1 MFASLARMVTGH
13 PWRVIAI
20 WVVASVAIVVFSP
33 SIASVTNANSASFL
47 PDHYQSVQAQAALA
61 KDFPKQSGNT
71 DLLVVQRADGAPLT
85 AADQQE
91 VAKLAADLTHAG
103 IKGITG
109 TFTSAALLSPNGK
122 AQLVNV
128 TLQGQ
133 PGELAVNDTVKAIRA
148 TVPHELIGS
157 GLTAGLTGASAI
169 ALDTSNAFAKAENII
184 AIATILL
191 IVILLGLIFRSV
203 LIAVL
208 PVVLIGLIHQVA
220 SSSVAALAHG
230 LGFDVGTLLGPLL
243 IVVLFGIGT
252 DYFVF
257 LVFRYREN
265 LTNGAEPMEALQHAT
280 EVVGE
285 VISSS
290 ALTVI
295 AAFAALLLSSLGLLR
310 TLAPGLI
317 ISVVLMLLSAL
328 TLVPAVLALLG
339 RHVFW
344 PAHRKKPAGAE
355 TYSSRI
361 GRYVGRHPGRI
372 VAGYGGVLLVLA
384 IAALGFR
391 ADYDEVGELPTTS
404 PSVVAYDQMQRNFPA
419 GYVGPTDVI
428 VTSNT
433 SAPLSSQ
440 SITTLSNTLRRTQ
453 GVAVVAPPQLN
464 ASGTAALI
472 TVSLDVNPYSG
483 SALADVQGPIRS
495 AANGSVP
502 GATVLVGGAT
512 SQSVDIRNAIDHDLS
527 IIFPVAAVII
537 AIILGLLLRA
547 VIGPLYL
554 LVGVGLGFLATL
566 GILVLIFQK
575 AGGLVGLDFSIPIVL
590 YLFVVAIGTDY
601 NILMTARVREEL
613 RSGKEPSEAVS
624 LAIAHGAPTVAAA
637 GIILAG
643 TFASLLLT
651 GITTLTELGSGVA
664 IGIIVAAFVMA
675 PRLIPAVA
683 GMRRWHFW
691 WPGSLDHRTAEH
703 THHLH
708 LHDRSR
714 LGRPGRPATT
724 ASVVPEERAMT
735 SDPVG
740 GPGDHQGS

>member
-1 MFASLARMVTGH
+1 MFAALARMVTGH
-13 PWRVIAI
+13 PWRVIAV

-33 SIASVTNANSASFL
+33 SISSVTNANQASFL
-47 PDHYQSVQAQAALA
+47 PGHYQSVKAQEALTM
-61 KDFPKQSGNT
+61 DFPKQSGNT
-71 DLLVVQRADGAPLT
+71 DLLVVERSDGAPLT
-85 AADQQE
+85 AANQQA
-91 VAKLAADLTHAG
+91 VSTFATGLTHAG
-103 IKGITG
+103 ISGVTG
-109 TFTSAALLSPNGK
+109 TFTSSALLSPNGK

-128 TLQGQ
+128 TLKGQ
-133 PGELAVNDTVKAIRA
+133 PGEVPVNDAVKAIRA
-148 TVPHELIGS
+148 AIPKQLAGT
-157 GLTAGLTGASAI
+157 GLTAGLTGGSAI
-169 ALDTSNAFAKAENII
+169 ALDTTNAFAKAENII
-184 AIATILL
+184 AIATVLL

-203 LIAVL
+203 LIAIL

-220 SSSVAALAHG
+220 TSLVAALAHA
-230 LGFDVGTLLGPLL
+230 LNFDVGTLLGPLL

-265 LTNGAEPMEALQHAT
+265 LTKGDDPLAALQHAT

-317 ISVVLMLLSAL
+317 ISVALMLLSAL
-328 TLVPAVLALLG
+328 TLVPAVLSLLG

-344 PAHRKKPAGAE
+344 PAHRSKPAGAE
-355 TYSSRI
+355 SYSARI
-361 GRYVGRHPGRI
+361 GKYVGRHPGRI

-384 IAALGFR
+384 IAAFGFR

-404 PSVVAYDQMQRNFPA
+404 PSVVAYNQMQRDFPA
-419 GYVGPTDVI
+419 GYVGPTSVI
-428 VTSNT
+428 ITSN
-433 SAPLSSQ
+433 SATPLTSQ
-440 SITTLSNTLRRTQ
+440 SVTALSDKLKHTQ
-453 GVAVVAPPQLN
+453 GVAAVAPAQMN
-464 ASGTAALI
+464 TAGTAALI
-472 TVSLDVNPYSG
+472 TVSLNVNPYSG
-483 SALADVQGPIRS
+483 QALADVGGPIRS
-495 AANGSVP
+495 AANGSIP

-512 SQSVDIRNAIDHDLS
+512 SQSVDVRNAIDHDLS
-527 IIFPVAAVII
+527 VIFPVAALII
-537 AIILGLLLRA
+537 AVILGLLLRA
-547 VIGPLYL
+547 IIGPLYL
-554 LVGVGLGFLATL
+554 LLGVGLGFLATL

-590 YLFVVAIGTDY
+590 YLFVVASGTVY

-613 RSGKEPSEAVS
+613 RAGKEPAEAVG

-675 PRLIPAVA
+675 PRLIPAMA

-691 WPGSLDHRTAEH
+691 WPGPLDHRTAEH
-703 THHLH
+703 TGHLR

-714 LGRPGRPATT
+714 LERVGQTMTT
-724 ASVVPEERAMT
+724 VDGASEERT
-735 SDPVG
+735 PTTDPVG
-740 GPGDHQGS
+740 APENHPDD

>member
-1 MFASLARMVTGH
+1 VFAALARMVTGH
-13 PWRVIAI
+13 PWRVIAV

-33 SIASVTNANSASFL
+33 SISSVTKASFL
-47 PDHYQSVQAQAALA
+47 PGHYQSVQAQDALTR
-61 KDFPKQSGNT
+61 DFPKQSGNT
-71 DLLVVQRADGAPLT
+71 DLLVVERADGAPLT
-85 AADQQE
+85 SANQQA
-91 VAKLAADLTHAG
+91 VSTFATALAHAG
-103 IKGITG
+103 ISEITG
-109 TFTSAALLSPNGK
+109 TFTSPALLSPNGK

-128 TLQGQ
+128 MLRGE
-133 PGELAVNDTVKAIRA
+133 PGEVPVNDAVKAIRA
-148 TVPHELIGS
+148 EVPHELAGT

-169 ALDTSNAFAKAENII
+169 AFDTTNAFATAENVI
-184 AIATILL
+184 AIATVLL

-203 LIAVL
+203 LIAIL

-220 SSSVAALAHG
+220 TSLVASLAHA
-230 LGFDVGTLLGPLL
+230 LNFDVGTLLGPLL

-265 LTNGAEPMEALQHAT
+265 LTKGDEPVAALQHAT

-295 AAFAALLLSSLGLLR
+295 AAFAALLLSTLGLLR

-344 PAHRKKPAGAE
+344 PAHRQKPAGAE
-355 TYSSRI
+355 SYSARI
-361 GRYVGRHPGRI
+361 GKYVGRHPGRI
-372 VAGYGGVLLVLA
+372 IAGYGGVLLVLA
-384 IAALGFR
+384 LAAFGFR
-391 ADYDEVGELPTTS
+391 ADYDEVGELPSTS
-404 PSVVAYDQMQRNFPA
+404 PSVVAYNQMQRDFPA
-419 GYVGPTDVI
+419 GYVGPTSVI
-428 VTSNT
+428 ATSNT
-433 SAPLSSQ
+433 AEPLSSQ
-440 SITTLSNTLRRTQ
+440 SVSALVDKLKHAE
-453 GVAVVAPPQLN
+453 GVAAVAPAQMN

-472 TVSLDVNPYSG
+472 TLSLDVNPYSG
-483 SALADVQGPIRS
+483 QALADVGGPIRS
-495 AANGSVP
+495 AANGSIP

-512 SQSVDIRNAIDHDLS
+512 SQSVDVRNAIDHDLS
-527 IIFPVAAVII
+527 VIFPVAAVII
-537 AIILGLLLRA
+537 AVILGLLLRA
-547 VIGPLYL
+547 VLGPLYL
-554 LVGVGLGFLATL
+554 LLGVGLGFLATL

-575 AGGLVGLDFSIPIVL
+575 AGGLVGIDFSIPIVL

-613 RSGKEPSEAVS
+613 RAGKEPAEAVG
-624 LAIAHGAPTVAAA
+624 LAIAHGGPTVAAA

-651 GITTLTELGSGVA
+651 GITTLTELGLGVA
-664 IGIIVAAFVMA
+664 IGIIVAAFIMA
-675 PRLIPAVA
+675 PRLIPAMT

-691 WPGSLDHRTAEH
+691 WPGPLDHRTAEH
-703 THHLH
+703 TRHLH
-708 LHDRSR
+708 LHDRTR
-714 LGRPGRPATT
+714 LQRVGQPVTSVNGAAGQRDGTT
-724 ASVVPEERAMT
+724 
-735 SDPVG
+735 DPVG
-740 GPGDHQGS
+740 APEDRRPD

>member
-1 MFASLARMVTGH
+1 MFAALARMVTGH
-13 PWRVIAI
+13 PWRVIAV
-20 WVVASVAIVVFSP
+20 WVLASVAIVVFSP
-33 SIASVTNANSASFL
+33 SISSVTNANQASFL
-47 PDHYQSVQAQAALA
+47 PGHYQSVLAQDALA
-61 KDFPKQSGNT
+61 KNFPKQSGNT
-71 DLLVVQRADGAPLT
+71 DLLVVERTDGAPLT
-85 AADQQE
+85 AANQQA
-91 VAKLAADLTHAG
+91 VTDFATGLSHAG
-103 IKGITG
+103 IGEITG
-109 TFTSAALLSPNGK
+109 TLTSPALLSPNGK
-122 AQLVNV
+122 AQLVDV
-128 TLQGQ
+128 MLRGQ
-133 PGELAVNDTVKAIRA
+133 PGEVPVNDAVTAIRA
-148 TVPHELIGS
+148 QVPRLLAGT

-169 ALDTSNAFAKAENII
+169 ALDTANSFAKAENII
-184 AIATILL
+184 AIATVSL

-220 SSSVAALAHG
+220 SSLVAAVAHVSH
-230 LGFDVGTLLGPLL
+230 FDVGTLLGPLL

-265 LTNGAEPMEALQHAT
+265 LTKGDEPMAALQHAT

-317 ISVVLMLLSAL
+317 ISVALMLLSAL

-344 PAHRKKPAGAE
+344 PAHRQKPAGAE
-355 TYSSRI
+355 SYSARI
-361 GRYVGRHPGRI
+361 GKYVGRHPGRI
-372 VAGYGGVLLVLA
+372 VAGYGGVLLILA
-384 IAALGFR
+384 LAAFGFR
-391 ADYDEVGELPTTS
+391 ADYDEVGELPSTS
-404 PSVVAYDQMQRNFPA
+404 PSVVAYDQMQRDFPA
-419 GYVGPTDVI
+419 GYVGPTSVI
-428 VTSNT
+428 ATSE
-433 SAPLSSQ
+433 SAAPLSSQ
-440 SITTLSNTLRRTQ
+440 SVTALVDKLKHAE
-453 GVAVVAPPQLN
+453 GVAAVAPVQKN
-464 ASGTAALI
+464 ATGTAALI
-472 TVSLDVNPYSG
+472 TLSLDVNPYSG
-483 SALADVQGPIRS
+483 QALADVAGPIRS
-495 AANGSVP
+495 AANGSIP
-502 GATVLVGGAT
+502 GATVLVGGPT

-527 IIFPVAAVII
+527 VIFPVAALII
-537 AIILGLLLRA
+537 AVILGLLLRA

-554 LVGVGLGFLATL
+554 LFGVGLGFLATL

-613 RSGKEPSEAVS
+613 RSGKDPADAVG

-664 IGIIVAAFVMA
+664 IGIIVAAFIMA
-675 PRLIPAVA
+675 PRLIPAMT

-691 WPGSLDHRTAEH
+691 WPGPLDRRTARH

-708 LHDRSR
+708 LHDRSSADR
-714 LGRPGRPATT
+714 SRPVRANGSTSGRGR
-724 ASVVPEERAMT
+724 R
-735 SDPVG
+735 
-740 GPGDHQGS
+740 

>member
-1 MFASLARMVTGH
+1 VFAALARMVTGH
-13 PWRVIAI
+13 PWRVMAV

-33 SIASVTNANSASFL
+33 SISSVTNANSASFL
-47 PDHYQSVQAQAALA
+47 PSHYQSVQAQAAVA
-61 KDFPKQSGNT
+61 KSFPKQSGNT

-91 VAKLAADLTHAG
+91 VTKFATDLTHAG
-103 IKGITG
+103 ITGLTG
-109 TFTSAALLSPNGK
+109 TFTSSTLLSPNGK

-128 TLQGQ
+128 NLQGQ
-133 PGELAVNDTVKAIRA
+133 PGEPAVNDAVKAIRA
-148 TVPHELIGS
+148 EVPGQLAGT
-157 GLTAGLTGASAI
+157 GLTAGLTGGSAI

-208 PVVLIGLIHQVA
+208 PVVLIGLIHEVA
-220 SSSVAALAHG
+220 TSLVAALAHAA
-230 LGFDVGTLLGPLL
+230 GFNVGTLLGPLL

-265 LTNGAEPMEALQHAT
+265 LTKGQEPMAALQHAT

-317 ISVVLMLLSAL
+317 ISVALMLLSAL

-339 RHVFW
+339 RAVFW
-344 PAHRKKPAGAE
+344 PAHRQKPAGAE
-355 TYSSRI
+355 TYSSKI
-361 GRYVGRHPGRI
+361 GKYVGRHPGRI

-384 IAALGFR
+384 VAAFGFR
-391 ADYDEVGELPTTS
+391 ANYDEVGELPTSS
-404 PSVVAYDQMQRNFPA
+404 PSVVAYDQMQRDFPA
-419 GYVGPTDVI
+419 GYVGPTSVI
-428 VTSNT
+428 VTSDT
-433 SAPLSSQ
+433 STALKSQTITDLSD
-440 SITTLSNTLRRTQ
+440 TLRHTQ
-453 GVAVVAPPQLN
+453 GVAIVAPPQMN

-472 TVSLDVNPYSG
+472 TISLNVNPYSG
-483 SALADVQGPIRS
+483 QALADVQGPIRS
-495 AANGSVP
+495 AANGSIP

-512 SQSVDIRNAIDHDLS
+512 SQSVDIRNAINHDLAL
-527 IIFPVAAVII
+527 IFPMAAVII
-537 AIILGLLLRA
+537 AVILGLLLRA

-554 LVGVGLGFLATL
+554 LLGVGLGFLATL

-575 AGGLVGLDFSIPIVL
+575 AGGLAGLDFSIPIVL

-613 RSGKEPSEAVS
+613 RAGKEPAEAVG

-675 PRLIPAVA
+675 PRLVPAMS

-708 LHDRSR
+708 LHDRGR
-714 LGRPGRPATT
+714 LERVGRAGTT
-724 ASVVPEERAMT
+724 VDAVAQERAIGAN
-735 SDPVG
+735 PAG
-740 GPGDHQGS
+740 GPEDQQG

>member
-1 MFASLARMVTGH
+1 VFASLARMVTGH

-33 SIASVTNANSASFL
+33 SISSVTNANQASFL
-47 PDHYQSVQAQAALA
+47 PGHYQSVQAQAALA

-91 VAKLAADLTHAG
+91 VTKFATDLTHAG
-103 IKGITG
+103 ISGITG
-109 TFTSAALLSPNGK
+109 TLTSPELLSPNGK

-128 TLQGQ
+128 TLRGQ
-133 PGELAVNDTVKAIRA
+133 PGEVPVNNTVKAIRA
-148 TVPHELIGS
+148 AIPKQLAGT

-169 ALDTSNAFAKAENII
+169 ALDTTDAFAKAENII

-220 SSSVAALAHG
+220 TSLVASLAHA
-230 LGFDVGTLLGPLL
+230 LNFDVGTLLGPLL

-265 LTNGAEPMEALQHAT
+265 LTRGQEPILALQHAT

-317 ISVVLMLLSAL
+317 ISVALMLLSAL
-328 TLVPAVLALLG
+328 TLVPAVLSLLG

-344 PAHRKKPAGAE
+344 PAHRQKAAGAE

-361 GRYVGRHPGRI
+361 GKLVGRHPGRI

-384 IAALGFR
+384 IAAFGYR
-391 ADYDEVGELPTTS
+391 ANYDEVGELPTTS
-404 PSVVAYDQMQRNFPA
+404 PSVVAYNQMQQDFPA

-428 VTSNT
+428 VTSNNAT
-433 SAPLSSQ
+433 PLSSQ
-440 SITTLSNTLRRTQ
+440 SITDLSNTLRHTQ
-453 GVAVVAPPQLN
+453 GVAIVAPAQMN
-464 ASGTAALI
+464 SAGTAALI

-483 SALADVQGPIRS
+483 QALADVGGPIRS
-495 AANGSVP
+495 AANGSIP

-512 SQSVDIRNAIDHDLS
+512 SQSVDVRNAINHDLA
-527 IIFPVAAVII
+527 IIFPVAALII
-537 AIILGLLLRA
+537 AVILGLLLRA

-575 AGGLVGLDFSIPIVL
+575 AAGLVGLDFSIPIVL

-613 RSGKEPSEAVS
+613 RAGKEPAEAVS
-624 LAIAHGAPTVAAA
+624 QAIAHGAPTVAAA

-675 PRLIPAVA
+675 PRLIPAMA

-691 WPGSLDHRTAEH
+691 WPGPLDHRTAEH

-708 LHDRSR
+708 LHDRSQLAR
-714 LGRPGRPATT
+714 VGQAAST
-724 ASVVPEERAMT
+724 ADGAPEELAT
-735 SDPVG
+735 SAETVG
-740 GPGDHQGS
+740 APEDHQGG

>member
-13 PWRVIAI
+13 PWRVIAL

-33 SIASVTNANSASFL
+33 SISSVTNANSASFL
-47 PDHYQSVQAQAALA
+47 PGHYQSVQAQAALA
-61 KDFPKQSGNT
+61 RDFPKQSGNT
-71 DLLVVQRADGAPLT
+71 DLLVVERADGAPLT

-91 VAKLAADLTHAG
+91 LTKFTADLSHAG
-103 IKGITG
+103 IKGVTG
-109 TFTSAALLSPNGK
+109 TFTSSALLSPNGK

-128 TLQGQ
+128 NLQGQ
-133 PGELAVNDTVKAIRA
+133 PGELAVNNTVKAIRA
-148 TVPHELIGS
+148 AVPHELTGT

-169 ALDTSNAFAKAENII
+169 ALDTSNAFAKAQNII

-203 LIAVL
+203 VIAVL

-220 SSSVAALAHG
+220 SSLVAALAHA

-344 PAHRKKPAGAE
+344 PAHRQKPAGAE
-355 TYSSRI
+355 TYSSKV
-361 GRYVGRHPGRI
+361 GKYVGRHPGRI

-384 IAALGFR
+384 LAAFGFR
-391 ADYDEVGELPTTS
+391 ANYDEVGELPTTS
-404 PSVVAYDQMQRNFPA
+404 PSVVAYDHMQRDFPA
-419 GYVGPTDVI
+419 GYVGPTNVI
-428 VTSNT
+428 ATSNSST
-433 SAPLSSQ
+433 PLNSQ
-440 SITTLSNTLRRTQ
+440 SITALTDKLRHTQ
-453 GVAVVAPPQLN
+453 GVAIVAAPQMN
-464 ASGTAALI
+464 AGGTAALI
-472 TVSLDVNPYSG
+472 TVSLNANPYSG
-483 SALADVQGPIRS
+483 QALADVQGPIRS
-495 AANGSVP
+495 AANGSIP
-502 GATVLVGGAT
+502 GATVLVGGPT

-527 IIFPVAAVII
+527 IIFPVAALII
-537 AIILGLLLRA
+537 FIILGLLLRA

-613 RSGKEPSEAVS
+613 RSGKEPAEAVS
-624 LAIAHGAPTVAAA
+624 MAIAHGAPTVAAA

-675 PRLIPAVA
+675 PRLIPAIA

-691 WPGSLDHRTAEH
+691 WPGELDHRTAEH

-708 LHDRSR
+708 LHDRSQLER
-714 LGRPGRPATT
+714 VGHAAVAVDDLSEVRATT
-724 ASVVPEERAMT
+724 T
-735 SDPVG
+735 DPVG
-740 GPGDHQGS
+740 SPGDHQG

>member
-1 MFASLARMVTGH
+1 MVTGH

-33 SIASVTNANSASFL
+33 SISSVTNANSASFL
-47 PDHYQSVQAQAALA
+47 PGHYQSVQAQAALA

-91 VAKLAADLTHAG
+91 VTKFAADLSHAG
-103 IKGITG
+103 IKGVTG
-109 TFTSAALLSPNGK
+109 TFTSSPLLSPNGK

-133 PGELAVNDTVKAIRA
+133 PGELAVNNTVKAIRA
-148 TVPHELIGS
+148 AVPRELTGT

-191 IVILLGLIFRSV
+191 IVILLVLIFRSV

-220 SSSVAALAHG
+220 SSLVAALAHA

-257 LVFRYREN
+257 LVFRYRED

-328 TLVPAVLALLG
+328 TLVPAVLALVG

-344 PAHRKKPAGAE
+344 PAHRQKPAGAE

-361 GRYVGRHPGRI
+361 GKYVGRHPGRI
-372 VAGYGGVLLVLA
+372 VAGYGGVLLILA
-384 IAALGFR
+384 IAAFGFR

-404 PSVVAYDQMQRNFPA
+404 PSVVAYNQMQRDFPA
-419 GYVGPTDVI
+419 GYVGPTNVI
-428 VTSNT
+428 VTSNSST
-433 SAPLSSQ
+433 PLNSQ
-440 SITTLSNTLRRTQ
+440 SITALTDKLRHTQ
-453 GVAVVAPPQLN
+453 GVAIVAAPQMN

-472 TVSLDVNPYSG
+472 TVSLNVNPYSG
-483 SALADVQGPIRS
+483 PALADVQGPIRS
-495 AANGSVP
+495 ATNGSIP
-502 GATVLVGGAT
+502 GATVLVGGPT

-527 IIFPVAAVII
+527 IIFPVAALII

-613 RSGKEPSEAVS
+613 RSGKEPAEAVS
-624 LAIAHGAPTVAAA
+624 MAIAHGAPTVAAA

-691 WPGSLDHRTAEH
+691 WPGVLDRRTAEH
-703 THHLH
+703 TDHLH

-714 LGRPGRPATT
+714 LERVGKAAMTVDDL
-724 ASVVPEERAMT
+724 SEERAMT
-735 SDPVG
+735 TDPVG
-740 GPGDHQGS
+740 RPGDHQGS

>member
-13 PWRVIAI
+13 PWRVIAL

-33 SIASVTNANSASFL
+33 TIGSVTNANSASFL
-47 PDHYQSVQAQAALA
+47 PAHYQSVQAQAALA

-85 AADQQE
+85 PADQQE
-91 VAKLAADLTHAG
+91 VTKFATDLTHAG
-103 IKGITG
+103 IKGVTG
-109 TFTSAALLSPNGK
+109 TFTSSALLSPNGK

-128 TLQGQ
+128 NLQGQ
-133 PGELAVNDTVKAIRA
+133 PGEVAVNDTVKAIRSA
-148 TVPHELIGS
+148 VPGQLAGT
-157 GLTAGLTGASAI
+157 GLTAGLTGGSAI
-169 ALDTSNAFAKAENII
+169 AFDTTNAFAKAENII

-220 SSSVAALAHG
+220 TSLVAALAHA

-265 LTNGAEPMEALQHAT
+265 LTNGAEPMAALQHAT

-317 ISVVLMLLSAL
+317 IAVALMLLSAL

-344 PAHRKKPAGAE
+344 PAHRQKPAGAE
-355 TYSSRI
+355 TYSSKI
-361 GRYVGRHPGRI
+361 GKYVGRRPGRT
-372 VAGYGGVLLVLA
+372 VVVYGGVLLVLA
-384 IAALGFR
+384 IAAFGFR

-404 PSVVAYDQMQRNFPA
+404 PSVVAYNQMQRDFPA
-419 GYVGPTDVI
+419 GYVGPTNVI
-428 VTSNT
+428 VTSNSST
-433 SAPLSSQ
+433 PLNSQ
-440 SITTLSNTLRRTQ
+440 SITDLSNTLRHTQ
-453 GVAVVAPPQLN
+453 GVAVVAPPQMN
-464 ASGTAALI
+464 AGGTAALI
-472 TVSLDVNPYSG
+472 TVSLNVNPYSG
-483 SALADVQGPIRS
+483 QALADVGGPIRS
-495 AANGSVP
+495 AANGSIP

-512 SQSVDIRNAIDHDLS
+512 SQSVDIRDAIDHDLA
-527 IIFPVAAVII
+527 IIFPVAALII

-554 LVGVGLGFLATL
+554 LLGVGLGFLATL

-575 AGGLVGLDFSIPIVL
+575 AAGLVGLDFSIPIVL

-613 RSGKEPSEAVS
+613 RSGKEPAEAVS
-624 LAIAHGAPTVAAA
+624 MAIAHGAPTVAAA

-664 IGIIVAAFVMA
+664 IGIIVAAFIMA
-675 PRLIPAVA
+675 PRLIPAMA
-683 GMRRWHFW
+683 GMRRWDFW
-691 WPGSLDHRTAEH
+691 WPGSLDHRTAKH

-714 LGRPGRPATT
+714 LERVGQAAATVDGVAQGRAITP
-724 ASVVPEERAMT
+724 
-735 SDPVG
+735 DPVG
-740 GPGDHQGS
+740 GTEAHQGS

>member
-1 MFASLARMVTGH
+1 MFAALARMVTGH
-13 PWRVIAI
+13 PWRVIAV
-20 WVVASVAIVVFSP
+20 WVLASVAIVVFSP
-33 SIASVTNANSASFL
+33 SISSVTNANQASFL
-47 PDHYQSVQAQAALA
+47 PGHYQSVLAQDALA
-61 KDFPKQSGNT
+61 KNFPKRSGNT
-71 DLLVVQRADGAPLT
+71 DLLVVERTDGAPLT
-85 AADQQE
+85 AANQQA
-91 VAKLAADLTHAG
+91 VTAFATGLSHAG
-103 IKGITG
+103 IGEITG
-109 TFTSAALLSPNGK
+109 TLTSPALLSPNGK
-122 AQLVNV
+122 AQLVDV
-128 TLQGQ
+128 MLRGQ
-133 PGELAVNDTVKAIRA
+133 PGEVPVNDAVTAIRA
-148 TVPHELIGS
+148 QVPRLLAGT

-169 ALDTSNAFAKAENII
+169 ALDTANSFAKAENII
-184 AIATILL
+184 AIATVSL

-220 SSSVAALAHG
+220 SSLVAAVAHVSH
-230 LGFDVGTLLGPLL
+230 FDVGTLLGPLL

-265 LTNGAEPMEALQHAT
+265 LTKGDEPMAALQHAT

-317 ISVVLMLLSAL
+317 ISVALMLLSAL

-344 PAHRKKPAGAE
+344 PAHRQKPAGAE
-355 TYSSRI
+355 SYSARI
-361 GRYVGRHPGRI
+361 GKYVGRHPGRI
-372 VAGYGGVLLVLA
+372 VAGYGGVLLILA
-384 IAALGFR
+384 LAAFGFR
-391 ADYDEVGELPTTS
+391 ADYDEVGELPSTS
-404 PSVVAYDQMQRNFPA
+404 PSVVAYDQMQRDFPA
-419 GYVGPTDVI
+419 GYVGPTSVI
-428 VTSNT
+428 ATSE
-433 SAPLSSQ
+433 SAAPLSSQ
-440 SITTLSNTLRRTQ
+440 SVTALVDRLKHAE
-453 GVAVVAPPQLN
+453 GVAAVAPVQNN
-464 ASGTAALI
+464 ATGTAALI
-472 TVSLDVNPYSG
+472 TLSLNVNPYSG
-483 SALADVQGPIRS
+483 QALADVAGPIRS
-495 AANGSVP
+495 AANGSIP
-502 GATVLVGGAT
+502 GATVLVGGPT

-527 IIFPVAAVII
+527 VIFPVAALII
-537 AIILGLLLRA
+537 AVILGLLLRA

-554 LVGVGLGFLATL
+554 LLGVGLGFLATL

-613 RSGKEPSEAVS
+613 RSGKDPADAVG

-664 IGIIVAAFVMA
+664 IGIIVAAFIMA
-675 PRLIPAVA
+675 PRLIPAMA

-691 WPGSLDHRTAEH
+691 WPGPLDRRTARH

-708 LHDRSR
+708 LHDRSSADR
-714 LGRPGRPATT
+714 SRPVRANGSTSGRGR
-724 ASVVPEERAMT
+724 R
-735 SDPVG
+735 
-740 GPGDHQGS
+740 

>member
-1 MFASLARMVTGH
+1 G
-13 PWRVIAI
+13 
-20 WVVASVAIVVFSP
+20 
-33 SIASVTNANSASFL
+33 
-47 PDHYQSVQAQAALA
+47 
-61 KDFPKQSGNT
+61 
-71 DLLVVQRADGAPLT
+71 
-85 AADQQE
+85 E
-91 VAKLAADLTHAG
+91 V
-103 IKGITG
+103 
-109 TFTSAALLSPNGK
+109 P
-122 AQLVNV
+122 
-128 TLQGQ
+128 
-133 PGELAVNDTVKAIRA
+133 VNDTVKAIRA
-148 TVPHELIGS
+148 ALPGQLTGT

-169 ALDTSNAFAKAENII
+169 SVDTTSAFAKAQNII
-184 AIATILL
+184 AIATVLL

-208 PVVLIGLIHQVA
+208 PVVLIGLIHEVATALVA
-220 SSSVAALAHG
+220 SLAHA
-230 LGFDVGTLLGPLL
+230 LNFDVGTLLGPLL

-265 LTNGAEPMEALQHAT
+265 LTNGDEPIAALQHAT

-290 ALTVI
+290 ALTVM

-317 ISVVLMLLSAL
+317 ISVALMLLSAL

-339 RHVFW
+339 QRVFW
-344 PAHRKKPAGAE
+344 PAHRQKPAGAE
-355 TYSSRI
+355 TYSAKV
-361 GRYVGRHPGRI
+361 GKYVGRHPGRI
-372 VAGYGGVLLVLA
+372 VAGYGGALLILA
-384 IAALGFR
+384 LAAFGFR
-391 ADYDEVGELPTTS
+391 ANYDEVGELPTTS
-404 PSVVAYDQMQRNFPA
+404 PSVVAYNQLQRDFPA
-419 GYVGPTDVI
+419 GYVGPTTVI

-440 SITTLSNTLRRTQ
+440 SITTLSDTLRKTE
-453 GVAVVAPPQLN
+453 GVAVVAPAQMN
-464 ASGTAALI
+464 ADNTAALI
-472 TVSLDVNPYSG
+472 TVSLNVNPYSG
-483 SALADVQGPIRS
+483 QALADVGGPIRS
-495 AANGSVP
+495 AANGSIP

-512 SQSVDIRNAIDHDLS
+512 SQSVDVRNAIDHDLA
-527 IIFPVAAVII
+527 IIFPVAALII
-537 AIILGLLLRA
+537 AVILGLLLRA

-575 AGGLVGLDFSIPIVL
+575 GAGLSGLDFSIPIVL

-613 RSGKEPSEAVS
+613 RSGKEPAEAVG
-624 LAIAHGAPTVAAA
+624 LAIAHGAPAVAAA

-664 IGIIVAAFVMA
+664 IGIMVAAFVMA
-675 PRLIPAVA
+675 PRLVPAMA

-691 WPGSLDHRTAEH
+691 WPGPLDRRTAQH

-708 LHDRSR
+708 LHDRSQLQR
-714 LGRPGRPATT
+714 VGQT
-724 ASVVPEERAMT
+724 ASTVDDVADGRGGT
-735 SDPVG
+735 GGPVG
-740 GPGDHQGS
+740 TPDGSDQISAPGDHSGS